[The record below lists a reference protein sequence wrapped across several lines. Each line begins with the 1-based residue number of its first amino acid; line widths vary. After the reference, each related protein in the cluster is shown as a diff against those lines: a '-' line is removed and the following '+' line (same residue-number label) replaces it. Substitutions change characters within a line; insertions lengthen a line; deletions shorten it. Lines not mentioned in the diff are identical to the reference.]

1 MNSKVLR
8 GYLCLGVVASLLLAS
23 SHAMAEQ
30 RTCLRIDLNRAQQ
43 ASTDR
48 VQSAV
53 AKDQLVEVL
62 APAKRC
68 PQGATANVTLQ
79 KLIPSGNPQASD
91 SSEGEASTDVNQEI
105 DKRTAKKPTRSI
117 MNLSRHSRRKDKSEK
132 YDVSNHYVKE
142 GQAFPTPWSL
152 ANDAKQIHEA
162 VHSSQSRGG
171 TTILCVALVDANG
184 HVRKFAFCNHQGSMP
199 LGCFHK
205 AKKLGYDE
213 GSMDKEQAQGHIH
226 AEVQFLEFLYTRN
239 ATQERYTHLLGMGCS
254 RQHCKECDGVLRL
267 ILGNTYRDFTAAA
280 DNESRQVLA
289 VDAPLNEA
297 DPHVTLTKQ
306 EEVTYDLVKKDQ
318 AVSGDCYEHFAIPD
332 ALKSRLAQ
340 QAGIEVTG
348 WDAKYASKAGQQV
361 PPAPNPSQGSKK
373 RRLEDV

>member
-8 GYLCLGVVASLLLAS
+8 GCLRLGVVVSLLLAS
-23 SHAMAEQ
+23 SHAMGEE

-43 ASTDR
+43 TSTDL
-48 VQSAV
+48 VQSAI
-53 AKDQLVEVL
+53 ARDQLVELL
-62 APAKRC
+62 APAHRC
-68 PQGATANVTLQ
+68 PQGVTVNVALQ
-79 KLIPSGNPQASD
+79 KLIPSGNQQGSD
-91 SSEGEASTDVNQEI
+91 SSEGEDKKDASQENK
-105 DKRTAKKPTRSI
+105 KRFPKKSSRSI
-117 MNLSRHSRRKDKSEK
+117 MNLSRHSRRKDKSED
-132 YDVSNHYVKE
+132 YDVSNHYVQE

-152 ANDAKQIHEA
+152 ANDAKKIHEA

-184 HVRKFAFCNHQGSMP
+184 HVRKFSFCNHQGSMP

-205 AKKLGYDE
+205 AKELGYDE
-213 GSMDKEQAQGHIH
+213 GSMDKEQAQRHIH

-280 DNESRQVLA
+280 DNESRRVMS
-289 VDAPLNEA
+289 VDAPLHA
-297 DPHVTLTKQ
+297 AVPHVILTKQ
-306 EEVTYDLVKKDQ
+306 EEVAYDLVTQDQ
-318 AVSGDCYEHFAIPD
+318 AVSGGCYEHFAIPD

-340 QAGIEVTG
+340 QAGIQVTE

-361 PPAPNPSQGSKK
+361 PPALNPSQGSKK